1 MMQEEIIEP
10 IDPKLITQEIELL
23 TGQLLVELKRF
34 QAFSAK
40 SAQIPN
46 TLREIGRLREITY
59 REVGEGTGKSI
70 DLDEFDEFC
79 DHIFIWDTD
88 NTKIVGA
95 YRLLPGRKIMDE
107 KGVSGFYVNT
117 LFDLD
122 KDLEPILWKS
132 LELGRSF
139 IVQEYQKRPTP
150 LFLLWKALLFS
161 VLNSDARYLIGPVS
175 ISGTY
180 TEEAK
185 SLIYYFLHNNFFDVN
200 TAKSIHPKNNYT
212 LSLPEDFDENW
223 FKKEIGDDFN
233 KLDKYIQT
241 FDPTFHTPILV
252 RQYISLLGTKVLGF
266 NVDPLF
272 NNCLDALMLMDLT
285 KSPQQTIENLAKDHP
300 DPSSIYEKLK
310 NDEYRA

>member
-88 NTKIVGA
+88 NAKIVGA

-122 KDLEPILWKS
+122 KDLEPVLWKS

-139 IVQEYQKRPTP
+139 IIQEYQKRPTP

-223 FKKEIGDDFN
+223 FKEEIGDDFN

>member
-10 IDPKLITQEIELL
+10 IDPKLISQEIKLL

-46 TLREIGRLREITY
+46 TLKEIGRLREITY

-79 DHIFIWDTD
+79 DHIFIWDTE
-88 NTKIVGA
+88 NLKIVGA

-122 KDLEPILWKS
+122 KDLEPVLWKS

-139 IVQEYQKRPTP
+139 IIQEYQKRPTP

-175 ISGTY
+175 ISGMY

-185 SLIYYFLHNNFFDVN
+185 SLIYYFLHKNFFDN
-200 TAKSIHPKNNYT
+200 TNAKYIHPKNNYT

-223 FKKEIGDDFN
+223 FKEEIGDDFN

>member
-1 MMQEEIIEP
+1 MMQENIIEP
-10 IDPKLITQEIELL
+10 VDPLLIANEIGLL
-23 TGQLLVELKRF
+23 SGQLLVELKKF
-34 QAFSAK
+34 QAFTAK
-40 SAQIPN
+40 SSQIPY
-46 TLREIGRLREITY
+46 TIREIGRLREITY

-79 DHIFIWDTD
+79 DHIFIWDKE
-88 NTKIVGA
+88 NTRIVGA
-95 YRLLPGRKIMDE
+95 YRLLPGKKIMEE
-107 KGVSGFYVNT
+107 KGVSGFYINT

-122 KDLEPILWKS
+122 KEVEPILWKS

-139 IVQEYQKRPTP
+139 IVHEYQKRPTP

-175 ISGTY
+175 ISGMY

-185 SLIYYFLHNNFFDVN
+185 SLIFYFLHNYFFDHE
-200 TAKSIHPKNNYT
+200 TAAFIHPVNSYQ
-212 LSLPEDFDENW
+212 LSLPKEFNEKW
-223 FKKEIGDDFN
+223 FAEEIGNDFN

-241 FDPTFHTPILV
+241 FDPGFHTPILV

-285 KSPQQTIENLAKDHP
+285 KSPQQTIENLVKDHP

-310 NDEYRA
+310 NDEFRA